1 MVQTDSFSRA
11 LGIEMGERAIER
23 APEWGE
29 VASKFV
35 GDVAS
40 GAADGAQ
47 QVGGAIADG
56 AAALGEA
63 ASKGAADLGS
73 AVAGGAQ
80 EIGKALE
87 GIDLGKVAE
96 SLPFKFPF
104 GR

>member
-1 MVQTDSFSRA
+1 MDEKT
-11 LGIEMGERAIER
+11 IER

-29 VASKFV
+29 VAGKFV
-35 GDVAS
+35 GDVAA

-47 QVGGAIADG
+47 QVGGAIAGG

-63 ASKGAADLGS
+63 AGKGAADLGA

-87 GIDLGKVAE
+87 SVDLGKVAE
-96 SLPFKFPF
+96 GLPFKFPF
-104 GR
+104 GK